1 VGDHTKSAKLL
12 GFFRQGTLV
21 ETIFTLQR
29 FCSLRFLGGRGGGGC
44 GRGQGWQF
52 GLACWV
58 WVDPFGHQPFN
69 PNTICLVK

>member
-29 FCSLRFLGGRGGGGC
+29 FCSLRFLGGGGGGC
-44 GRGQGWQF
+44 LGVGKVGNSGWRGGF
-52 GLACWV
+52 GSTRLAT
-58 WVDPFGHQPFN
+58 N
-69 PNTICLVK
+69 PLTPIRSV